1 MKKLKPNVQ
10 RGGKATNIG
19 GNLYYMSGRK
29 HSAGGIDIG
38 DTLEVEGGEVVQ
50 TTPKEVKVFSAQP
63 ILNGKSP
70 AKLVMGG
77 ANPAN
82 VFNAQERFKDMN
94 GLNDDG
100 TTKFACGGRKKKT
113 NGGLVSVNGN
123 VVNRVI
129 GDISFPSSTGGRKKA
144 ALGARER
151 DKDYVVMNGKLYR
164 QTNDEFGDT
173 AYEPVDDT
181 TPNSRLADGRGSA
194 ARKSDREVRAA
205 ARRDAKSQ
213 TANSRWTRGGNF
225 NEVEPFTPTP
235 SKSAG
240 NSKPKESIN
249 KYDYRIGN
257 KTYKKG
263 DTFEYKGQTY
273 QVSGRNKA
281 VPYNSPSSK
290 PQTSSEVQAA
300 AKRDAKGG
308 RIDFRS
314 ILEIPEFT
322 PGSYSRQSTN
332 SAPATQTRVTPEE
345 TPVRETVQP
354 TATRTSTPQ
363 TTNAAPRRR
372 RINRRSTTPTAAK
385 PTATQQ
391 RTTPNFASLD
401 SMMQGLPTASRAGI
415 PNRLESPVVANQN
428 VPDVISS
435 PKKRLTLFDNL
446 DTSDIIGLGSNLAGT
461 IASGINTRKSL
472 NNMEAP
478 VEPRYETPAAMKTHF
493 NISPQVGEITE
504 NTRRAMED
512 IDANT
517 SSSRVA
523 LQRKQRARNA
533 AQYSKNNLYGQKE
546 NIETQL
552 INQDR
557 LNRQQVSG
565 RNTAAHNDWRA
576 RTTQF
581 NNAIRE
587 QKAGSLNNMF
597 TGINAGIQDML
608 SRIENRRNYNNTLG
622 VYDATHPNVDRRLF
636 TSKGVKF

>member
-1 MKKLKPNVQ
+1 MKQLTPNV
-10 RGGKATNIG
+10 RKGGKATNIG

-123 VVNRVI
+123 VINRVI
-129 GDISFPSSTGGRKKA
+129 GDISFPSFTGGRKKA

-181 TPNSRLADGRGSA
+181 IPNERLADGRGSA

-213 TANSRWTRGGNF
+213 TANSRWIRGGNF
-225 NEVEPFTPTP
+225 NEIESFTPTP
-235 SKSAG
+235 SKSTG
-240 NSKPKESIN
+240 NNKPKESTN

-273 QVSGRNKA
+273 QVNGKNKA
-281 VPYNSPSSK
+281 VPYNAPSSK

-308 RIDFRS
+308 RTNFRNM
-314 ILEIPEFT
+314 LEIPEFT
-322 PGSYSRQSTN
+322 PDSYSRQSTN
-332 SAPATQTRVTPEE
+332 NVPTAQTRVTPKE
-345 TPVRETVQP
+345 TPVKETVQP
-354 TATRTSTPQ
+354 TATKTSVPQ

-372 RINRRSTTPTAAK
+372 STNRTSTTPTAAK
-385 PTATQQ
+385 PTAVQQ
-391 RTTPNFASLD
+391 RTAPNFASLD
-401 SMMQGLPTASRAGI
+401 SMMQGLPTASKTNT
-415 PNRLESPVVANQN
+415 PNRLESPVAVNQN

-435 PKKRLTLFDNL
+435 PKKRLALFDNL
-446 DTSDIIGLGSNLAGT
+446 DTSDIIGLGSNLAGI
-461 IASGINTRKSL
+461 IASGINTRKTL

-581 NNAIRE
+581 NNAVRE

>member
-290 PQTSSEVQAA
+290 PQTSLEVQAA

-372 RINRRSTTPTAAK
+372 SINRRSTTPTAAK

-435 PKKRLTLFDNL
+435 PKKRLALFDNL

-478 VEPRYETPAAMKTHF
+478 IEPRYETPAAMKIHF
-493 NISPQVGEITE
+493 NINPQVGEITE

>member
-213 TANSRWTRGGNF
+213 TANSRWTHGGNF

-235 SKSAG
+235 SKSSG
-240 NSKPKESIN
+240 NNKPN
-249 KYDYRIGN
+249 TN
-257 KTYKKG
+257 N
-263 DTFEYKGQTY
+263 
-273 QVSGRNKA
+273 RNKGTGFTIIENGKR
-281 VPYNSPSSK
+281 VHYPSASAYAKLKNK
-290 PQTSSEVQAA
+290 PIESNVQAA
-300 AKRDAKGG
+300 AKRDSKGG
-308 RIDFRS
+308 RTDFRNM
-314 ILEIPEFT
+314 LEIPEFT
-322 PGSYSRQSTN
+322 PSSYSRQSTN
-332 SAPATQTRVTPEE
+332 NTPAAQTRVTPEE

-372 RINRRSTTPTAAK
+372 SINRRSTTPTAAK

-435 PKKRLTLFDNL
+435 PKKRLALFDNL